1 MKGSRYRERFNDPT
15 AAHHSIPTYMW
26 RSAPAGLATRRQLA
40 ALGLRPGGQE
50 VVAQVMWA
58 GVGGDRAAYL
68 YRIDAAAPK
77 RPATPRQ
84 LVALGKALTA
94 RKTCPSCHEI
104 RPYCIPR
111 SLGECIDCF
120 DHYDAAEVA

>member
-1 MKGSRYRERFNDPT
+1 MSSRYRERFNDPA

-26 RSAPAGLATRRQLA
+26 RCAPAGLATRRQLA

-50 VVAQVMWA
+50 IAAQVMWA

-68 YRIDAAAPK
+68 YRIDAAVPK
-77 RPATPRQ
+77 RAATPRQ
-84 LVALGKALTA
+84 LAALDKARTA
-94 RKTCPSCHEI
+94 LRTCPTCHEI
-104 RPYCIPR
+104 RPYYIPP

-120 DHYDAAEVA
+120 DHYDAPEVA

>member
-1 MKGSRYRERFNDPT
+1 MSSRYRERFNDP
-15 AAHHSIPTYMW
+15 AAARYSIPTYMW

-40 ALGLRPGGQE
+40 ALGLRPGGQD
-50 VVAQVMWA
+50 VAAQVMWA
-58 GVGGDRAAYL
+58 GRGGRDRVAYL

-84 LVALGKALTA
+84 LAALRKADTA
-94 RKTCPSCHEI
+94 RKTCPTCHEI
-104 RPYCIPR
+104 RPYCISLR
-111 SLGECIDCF
+111 LGECNDCF